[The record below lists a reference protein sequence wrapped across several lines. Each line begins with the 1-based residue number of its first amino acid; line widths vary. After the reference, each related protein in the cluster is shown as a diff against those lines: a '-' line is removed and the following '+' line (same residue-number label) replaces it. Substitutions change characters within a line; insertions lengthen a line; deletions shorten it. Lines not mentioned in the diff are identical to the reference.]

1 MSVDTKTLKN
11 YIKILT
17 DNYQLKFTDATKNT
31 HISNA
36 IDVISKENDKGNPIL
51 ISEILGEYRPS
62 QLLPNTIGS
71 FLFGCLQQNYG
82 DVPIE
87 CSPLCA
93 YGIKIDEELE
103 VKRCQNQI
111 YVQYSDEINSRFF
124 KLNDNESRLAYLFV
138 HINFM
143 GLTHNEKLFF
153 KNNGVY
159 KLHILLTHNSKHHT
173 VVKMRDLEDI
183 PTIEEYEGVNYMT
196 SDNYSVAN
204 SIDNNDADNAYLY
217 IILSVAVII
226 IIAAAYSRN

>member
-1 MSVDTKTLKN
+1 M
-11 YIKILT
+11 
-17 DNYQLKFTDATKNT
+17 
-31 HISNA
+31 
-36 IDVISKENDKGNPIL
+36 
-51 ISEILGEYRPS
+51 
-62 QLLPNTIGS
+62 
-71 FLFGCLQQNYG
+71 QQNYG

-143 GLTHNEKLFF
+143 GLTHNEKKFF
-153 KNNGVY
+153 KSNGVY

-204 SIDNNDADNAYLY
+204 SIENNDADNAYLY